1 MNIKKLINGSSRKS
15 EILRFG
21 IVGGIATLIQ
31 YGIYIVFVAAIGVPA
46 VPSTIVSYAISFVF
60 NFLLSSLFTFHT
72 KPTAKKGLGF
82 TLSHMINM
90 GMQTGMVAIFKGL
103 IGPDLALLPAM
114 AICIP
119 VNYLLVRF
127 ALTSKRFEGRR
138 DKVAEE
144 RASA

>member
-1 MNIKKLINGSSRKS
+1 MNLRRLITGTSRKS
-15 EILRFG
+15 EILRFA

-31 YGIYIVFVAAIGVPA
+31 YCVYIVFVAAVGVPA
-46 VPSTIVSYAISFVF
+46 VPSTIISYAISFVF

-119 VNYLLVRF
+119 INYLLVRF
-127 ALTSKRFEGRR
+127 ALTSKRFEGRKR
-138 DKVAEE
+138 VEAEQE
-144 RASA
+144 VPI